1 MTVLPTVQVTV
12 FPNDCDAFGHLNHA
26 TVLGLLERAR
36 WESLALGPGMD
47 LFHRNGVVP
56 VVRKATVEYR
66 AAAYPSEVLR
76 VESAVVHRGT
86 TSWTIRHTVTRVADN
101 ILIADADVVL
111 VSLDR
116 TGRPTPLPEEL
127 TRLLG
132 PRTGSGHAARPIAVD
147 GGAVAVEVRGEGA
160 PVLFVHGFPFDRS
173 MWRHQLAGL
182 ARWKRIAVDL
192 RGVGESRAATGEY
205 SMARYADDLV
215 AVLDALGVGQAV
227 VCGLSMGGYILF
239 ELLRRYPDRVRGAVL
254 CDTRAEA
261 DSDEARRNRDALMA
275 LATEHGPEAVAERLL
290 PGLLAP
296 ATLAD
301 QPEVMTQCKE
311 MARRYSVPGIVG
323 ALRAMK
329 ERPDSTPMLA
339 TIRVPT
345 LVMVGAEDRPSP
357 PALARAM
364 ADAIPGAR
372 CAVIPGA
379 GHVAPLEQPLA
390 TSRVLAEFL
399 DTVG

>member
-1 MTVLPTVQVTV
+1 
-12 FPNDCDAFGHLNHA
+12 
-26 TVLGLLERAR
+26 
-36 WESLALGPGMD
+36 MD

-56 VVRKATVEYR
+56 VVRKAMVEYR
-66 AAAYPSEVLR
+66 AAAYSSDVLR

-101 ILIADADVVL
+101 VLIADADVVL

-160 PVLFVHGFPFDRS
+160 PVLFVHGFPFDRT

-182 ARWKRIAVDL
+182 AQMEDGSPSTCGAWA
-192 RGVGESRAATGEY
+192 SRVPRTGEY

-239 ELLRRYPDRVRGAVL
+239 ELLRRYPERVRGAVL

-261 DSDEARRNRDALMA
+261 DSGGGTAQPRRADGAGDGARPGSGGRAVAARAARASDAGGSTGGDEAVHGDGSALFGTRNRGSAAGDAGASGLDA
-275 LATEHGPEAVAERLL
+275 DACDDPRADTGHGRGRGPAVA
-290 PGLLAP
+290 
-296 ATLAD
+296 
-301 QPEVMTQCKE
+301 
-311 MARRYSVPGIVG
+311 
-323 ALRAMK
+323 
-329 ERPDSTPMLA
+329 
-339 TIRVPT
+339 
-345 LVMVGAEDRPSP
+345 
-357 PALARAM
+357 ARA
-364 ADAIPGAR
+364 
-372 CAVIPGA
+372 GA
-379 GHVAPLEQPLA
+379 GDGGGDSGVRAA
-390 TSRVLAEFL
+390 R
-399 DTVG
+399 